1 MFAEQYEAYMKQHDV
16 TFKTEVITTVI
27 REPSVIVSQM
37 EQKQITTPVSVVSE
51 KVRSLRTSWTS
62 IHHFCG

>member
-51 KVRSLRTSWTS
+51 KVRSLRTS
-62 IHHFCG
+62 